1 MIKISIL
8 KLLAVLTAFALM
20 LSGCHEEA
28 LNYYTGTVE
37 SDRYTA
43 MTALSGEVLEV
54 YVEEGDTVS
63 FGDRIASLDINALE
77 IEKKRL
83 EAILTGSEAELAKIL
98 KGAREEEVNQIHQQI
113 EQQKDQ
119 ISILQDQLNHT
130 FDNYETVN
138 SLYES
143 GAASKQQLDDAELLK
158 ANAVS
163 KRDQAK
169 SQRTLLEEKLSLLL
183 QGATEEELLS
193 AQSRVDSAKWAVE
206 LVVDKME
213 DAMITANHD
222 GVIESVYF
230 NVGEQYPMTSK
241 FAEIADAQNLKVRIY
256 VEEMNLHKLQIG
268 GVVLIRVDYDES
280 LELKGVVEFVSSDG
294 EFTPKNLESKENR
307 QEVVYETR
315 IRINNADGK
324 LKPGMLVDIYL
335 GDDVNE

>member
-1 MIKISIL
+1 MIRKVCL
-8 KLLAVLTAFALM
+8 KLFLILALSALT
-20 LSGCHEEA
+20 LSGCHAEE

-54 YVEEGDTVS
+54 YVAEGDTVRL
-63 FGDRIASLDINALE
+63 GDHIARLDTNGLE

-83 EAILTGSEAELAKIL
+83 EALLMGSEADLAKIL

-143 GAASKQQLDDAELLK
+143 GAASKQQLDDADLLK

-169 SQRTLLEEKLSLLL
+169 SQKRLLEESLNLLL

-206 LVVDKME
+206 SVIDKME
-213 DAMITANHD
+213 ESLITANHD
-222 GVIESVYF
+222 GVIESVF
-230 NVGEQYPMTSK
+230 FQCW
-241 FAEIADAQNLKVRIY
+241 
-256 VEEMNLHKLQIG
+256 
-268 GVVLIRVDYDES
+268 
-280 LELKGVVEFVSSDG
+280 
-294 EFTPKNLESKENR
+294 
-307 QEVVYETR
+307 
-315 IRINNADGK
+315 
-324 LKPGMLVDIYL
+324 
-335 GDDVNE
+335 